1 MLHPWII
8 DSDRF
13 SGDVLLGWLYLRGKG
28 HFSATRVVL
37 EWKYENNKYPS
48 VGWHLI
54 VFELLYKVK
63 HLSMQSALTSI
74 CEQIGHLKELTEF

>member
-13 SGDVLLGWLYLRGKG
+13 SGDDVTCDLKG
-28 HFSATRVVL
+28 HRGATRVVL

-48 VGWHLI
+48 VGWHL
-54 VFELLYKVK
+54 VVSELLYKMK
-63 HLSMQSALTSI
+63 HLAMQSASTSI
-74 CEQIGHLKELTEF
+74 CERIGHLKELTEF